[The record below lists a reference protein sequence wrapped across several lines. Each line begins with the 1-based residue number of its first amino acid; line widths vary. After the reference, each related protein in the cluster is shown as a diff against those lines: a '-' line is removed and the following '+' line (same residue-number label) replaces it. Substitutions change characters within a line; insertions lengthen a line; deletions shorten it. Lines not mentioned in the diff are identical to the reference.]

1 MAATGL
7 KIRAQALPVTHRVGG
22 GDTIRDQTQTYS
34 LPEANTARHPE
45 NLFLGEKKT
54 KIDPLHILI
63 LTVWCF
69 F

>member
-7 KIRAQALPVTHRVGG
+7 KIRAQALPVTHCVG

-34 LPEANTARHPE
+34 LPEANTARHTE
-45 NLFLGEKKT
+45 NISLGEKKI
-54 KIDPLHILI
+54 KIEPLHILI
-63 LTVWCF
+63 STGYF